1 MWYFLLYVD
10 LEIFNPIL
18 VIESEIGAPYRV
30 LEDLQVWK
38 VTVAGQGGG
47 VSKDTEGCQGHPEL
61 LGFL

>member
-30 LEDLQVWK
+30 LEDLQV
-38 VTVAGQGGG
+38 
-47 VSKDTEGCQGHPEL
+47 
-61 LGFL
+61 